1 VSITLQLDRVF
12 LSSYHADFLT
22 EAGFMLGHGQVLTI
36 APTKWVIVVLIVI
49 FEIGSL
55 LCAVAP
61 SMVVLILGRAVAG
74 VGGGGIF
81 VSIFTL
87 LSQITRLEQRPILFG
102 LFGALFAISSVVG
115 PLLGEFA
122 FLHRRGI
129 G

>member
-1 VSITLQLDRVF
+1 
-12 LSSYHADFLT
+12 
-22 EAGFMLGHGQVLTI
+22 MLGHGQVLTI